1 MLLKGRYS
9 RKGRRSK
16 PTVRNEFTGVVLAAA
31 CKSSERFQSGATSS
45 SKRRRDVGQ
54 YAAPGRGLGCDYN
67 GRMDDRRWSR
77 DELLKEYEAGVWIF
91 LIILAAAILGLIFW
105 LGYEIFL

>member
-1 MLLKGRYS
+1 L
-9 RKGRRSK
+9 
-16 PTVRNEFTGVVLAAA
+16 NLALIAA
-31 CKSSERFQSGATSS
+31 SARATAS
-45 SKRRRDVGQ
+45 SKRRRALALGFQPRNRRDVGQ

-67 GRMDDRRWSR
+67 GRMDDRHWSR
-77 DELLKEYEAGVWIF
+77 DELLKGYEAGVWIF

>member
-16 PTVRNEFTGVVLAAA
+16 PTVRNDFTGVVLAAA

-45 SKRRRDVGQ
+45 SKRRRALALGFQPRNRRDVGQ

-77 DELLKEYEAGVWIF
+77 DELIKEYEAGVWIF
-91 LIILAAAILGLIFW
+91 LIISLRRS
-105 LGYEIFL
+105 